1 MATKLYRERNPMPSP
16 PSEISVLIV
25 GAGPTGL
32 TLACDLARR
41 QVDFRLIDKAP
52 AYFVGSRGKGLQ
64 PRSLEVF
71 DDLGIVDRLLSVGRF
86 HLPFRA
92 YDGTTILGDR
102 DLHEGHHPTP
112 AVPYASP
119 LIVPQ
124 WRVEEALRQ
133 LLSTH
138 GKQVELATE
147 LVGIEQDEKGV
158 TATLRTESGQATVR
172 CQYLVAADG
181 GRSFVRKFLRFG
193 FAGETWQ
200 DARLYVGDVRV
211 EGLDRDHWHSW
222 SQHPDG
228 WLALCPL
235 PSTDAFQLQAG
246 IPPGFDESP
255 SLENFQRIVNERTG
269 RSDLKLYDPTWLSLY
284 RVNIRMVDQY
294 RKGRVF
300 LAGDAAHVHPPTGG
314 QGMNTGIQDAYNLG
328 WKLGLVLRGAPAS
341 LLDTYEEER
350 LPVAASVLGLS
361 TRLSLEFRERGN
373 QLSRDPDTLQLGIQY
388 RQSSLSLQQSG
399 SPLSLQP
406 GDRAPDAP
414 LLDAKSNRVRLFDL
428 LRGPHF
434 TLLILGA
441 TNGAGRDWFGE
452 RYREQVRLYAIG
464 PEAMSPE
471 RWGAGQS
478 SWLFREQGGHLSQTY
493 GVNNRA
499 LVLIR
504 PDGYIGWSGDDHSLF
519 SAERYLD
526 RILGTVNGG

>member
-1 MATKLYRERNPMPSP
+1 MQPSP
-16 PSEISVLIV
+16 SEPSVLIV

-41 QVDFRLIDKAP
+41 QVNFRLIDKAS
-52 AYFVGSRGKGLQ
+52 AYFAGSRGKGLQ
-64 PRSLEVF
+64 PRSLEVL
-71 DDLGIVDRLLSVGRF
+71 DDLGIVDRVLSAGRF

-92 YDGTTILGDR
+92 YDGVTILGDR
-102 DLHEGHHPTP
+102 DLHEGRHPTP
-112 AVPYASP
+112 AMPYASS
-119 LIVPQ
+119 LIIPQ
-124 WRVEEALRQ
+124 WRTEEALRQ
-133 LLSTH
+133 LLHTH

-147 LVGIEQDEKGV
+147 LVGIEQDENGV
-158 TATLRTESGQATVR
+158 TALLRKQDGPEEVR

-181 GRSFVRKFLRFG
+181 GRSFVRKFLNFS
-193 FAGETWQ
+193 FAGETWE

-211 EGLDRDHWHSW
+211 DGLDRDHWHTW
-222 SQHPDG
+222 PKHPDG

-235 PSTDAFQLQAG
+235 PSTEAFQLQAG
-246 IPPGFDESP
+246 IPPGFDEVP

-269 RSDLKLYDPTWLSLY
+269 RSDLRLYDPTWLSLY

-328 WKLGLVLRGAPAS
+328 WKLGCVLRGAHAS

-350 LPVAASVLGLS
+350 LPVAASVLGIT

-373 QLSRDPDTLQLGIQY
+373 QLSRDPETLQLGIHY
-388 RQSSLSLQQSG
+388 RSSSLSPQQTA

-414 LLDAKSNRVRLFDL
+414 LLDTKNNRLRLFDL
-428 LRGPHF
+428 LRGPQF

-441 TNGAGRDWFGE
+441 TDVEGRDRFSK
-452 RYREQVRLYAIG
+452 RYQENVHIYAICPQPFEA
-464 PEAMSPE
+464 PE
-471 RWGAGQS
+471 S
-478 SWLFREQGGHLSQTY
+478 SVIFREEGEHFSQSY
-493 GVNNRA
+493 GVKDRA

-504 PDGYIGWSGDDHSLF
+504 PDGYIGWSGEYHSLP
-519 SAERYLD
+519 SAEHYLD
-526 RILGTVNGG
+526 SILGTMDVH

>member
-1 MATKLYRERNPMPSP
+1 MNNRKGGPIKSS
-16 PSEISVLIV
+16 PSETSVLII

-41 QVDFRLIDKAP
+41 HVDFRLIDKAT

-64 PRSLEVF
+64 PRSMEVF
-71 DDLGIVDRLLSVGRF
+71 DDLGIIDRILSVGRF

-92 YDGTTILGDR
+92 YDGMTILGDR
-102 DLHEGHHPTP
+102 DLHEGRHPTP
-112 AVPYASP
+112 AVPYASS
-119 LIVPQ
+119 LILPQ
-124 WRVEEALRQ
+124 WRVEEALRK
-133 LLSTH
+133 LLKTN

-147 LVGIEQDEKGV
+147 LIEIEQDENGV
-158 TATLRTESGQATVR
+158 TATLRKEGGQEKVR

-181 GRSFVRKFLRFG
+181 GRSFVRKFLSFG
-193 FAGETWQ
+193 FAGETWE
-200 DARLYVGDVRV
+200 DARLFVGDVRV
-211 EGLDRDHWHSW
+211 DGLDRDHWHSW
-222 SQHPDG
+222 PKHPDG

-235 PSTDAFQLQAG
+235 PSTETFQFQAG
-246 IPPGFDESP
+246 IPPGFDEAP
-255 SLENFQRIVNERTG
+255 SLENFQRIINERTG
-269 RSDLKLYDPTWLSLY
+269 RSDLQLYDPTWLSLY

-328 WKLGLVLRGAPAS
+328 WKLGLVLCGAHAS

-350 LPVAASVLGLS
+350 LPVAASVLGIT

-373 QLSRDPDTLQLGIQY
+373 QLSRDPETLQLGIHY
-388 RQSSLSLQQSG
+388 RNSSLSPQQSV

-414 LLDAKSNRVRLFDL
+414 LLDPKGNRVRLFDL
-428 LRGPHF
+428 LRGPQF

-441 TNGAGRDWFGE
+441 TDVEGRGRFGE
-452 RYREQVRLYAIG
+452 RYREEVGIYAISHE
-464 PEAMSPE
+464 PFEAQ
-471 RWGAGQS
+471 AS
-478 SWLFREQGGHLSQTY
+478 SMTLREEGGHFSQSY
-493 GVNNRA
+493 GAKDRA

-504 PDGYIGWSGDDHSLF
+504 PDGYIGWSGDYHSLL

-526 RILGTVNGG
+526 SILGTTDVN

>member
-1 MATKLYRERNPMPSP
+1 MPLP
-16 PSEISVLIV
+16 PSETSILIV

-41 QVDFRLIDKAP
+41 QVDFRLIDKAS
-52 AYFVGSRGKGLQ
+52 AYFAGSRGKGLQ
-64 PRSLEVF
+64 PRSLEVL
-71 DDLGIVDRLLSVGRF
+71 DDLGIVERVLSVGRF

-92 YDGTTILGDR
+92 YAGATILGDR

-124 WRVEEALRQ
+124 WRVEEALRE
-133 LLSTH
+133 LLQTS

-147 LVGIEQDEKGV
+147 LVGIEQEENGV
-158 TATLRTESGQATVR
+158 TATLQKEGDQKTIR

-200 DARLYVGDVRV
+200 DARLFVGDVRV
-211 EGLDRDHWHSW
+211 DGLDRDHWHSW

-235 PSTDAFQLQAG
+235 PSTEAFQFQAG
-246 IPPGFDESP
+246 IPPGFDEVP
-255 SLENFQRIVNERTG
+255 SLDNFQRIVDERTG
-269 RSDLKLYDPTWLSLY
+269 RSDLRLYEPTWLSLY

-350 LPVAASVLGLS
+350 LPVAASVLGIT

-373 QLSRDPDTLQLGIQY
+373 QLSRDPETLQLGLQY
-388 RQSSLSLQQSG
+388 RNSSLSPQPSG

-414 LLDAKSNRVRLFDL
+414 LLDPKGNRIRLFDL
-428 LRGPHF
+428 LRGPQF
-434 TLLILGA
+434 TLLILG
-441 TNGAGRDWFGE
+441 TTDVAGRDRFGE
-452 RYREQVRLYAIG
+452 RYREKVHLYAIC
-464 PEAMSPE
+464 PEATSPE
-471 RWGAGQS
+471 PGEARPS
-478 SWLFREQGGHLSQTY
+478 SLLFREEGGHLSQAY
-493 GVNNRA
+493 GVKDRA

-504 PDGYIGWSGDDHSLF
+504 PDGYIGWSGDEHSLL
-519 SAERYLD
+519 SAARYLD
-526 RILGTVNGG
+526 SILGTADTR